1 MEVYIY
7 LFIFAISII
16 LASIPIGWITGMV
29 VKKLTISNNEISIK
43 SQNTIYTE
51 YKPPLNLKP
60 AEIAFLYD
68 RSFGKE
74 ELLATL
80 FNLEQRG
87 MVSLFKE
94 NPGISDVNFRIILN
108 TEPMDKKLDEFEQ
121 EILLSIKS
129 LKNDPSWNSLSS
141 DTKIWDSAIE
151 NKLEFALAAKGLFL
165 LPPSRSDTVKKFL
178 IFGGVISFLFMF
190 LITSFSNITVLETSS
205 TDVYKDLKNDVAIF
219 VIFIYWLLLSCV
231 FGIATYY
238 GISSYRNALDISK
251 GTLLLKRIWTHIEGF
266 KEYLEVVEQDRIKF
280 ENETLKEDAR
290 QHALPYAVA
299 LGMETNWE
307 SRFR

>member
-7 LFIFAISII
+7 LFLFAVSII
-16 LASIPIGWITGMV
+16 LVSIPIGWISGII
-29 VKKLTISNNEISIK
+29 VKKLMISNSQLSIK
-43 SQNTIYTE
+43 SQNTIYSE
-51 YKPPLNLKP
+51 YNPPLNLKP

-68 RSFGKE
+68 KSFGKE

-87 MVSLFKE
+87 MVNLSKV
-94 NPGISDVNFRIILN
+94 NPVISDSNFRIILN
-108 TEPMDKKLDEFEQ
+108 TEPMNKKLDEFEQ

-129 LKNDPSWNSLSS
+129 LKSDNTWSNLRND
-141 DTKIWDSAIE
+141 TEIWDSAIE
-151 NKLEFALAAKGLFL
+151 NKIEFALSAKGLFL
-165 LPPSRSDTVKKFL
+165 YPASRSETVKKFF
-178 IFGGVISFLFMF
+178 IIGGIIAFLCMF
-190 LITSFSNITVLETSS
+190 LITTFFNITVLDTSS
-205 TDVYKDLKNDVAIF
+205 TDVYKDLKNDITIF

-238 GISSYRNALDISK
+238 GMSSYRNALDISK
-251 GTLLLKRIWTHIEGF
+251 GTLLLKKIWPHIEGF
-266 KEYLEVVEQDRIKF
+266 KEYLEVVEQDKIKF
-280 ENETLKEDAR
+280 ENETLKVDAR

-299 LGMETNWE
+299 LGMRTNWE